1 MPSVQWSVYFIGSY
15 LISVMFIFVWKLS
28 KLSFLMKS
36 ILYFYFYFLDG
47 DLLRFYLEFFYV
59 LSIELCVLRGMGFLA
74 EFLVLFMFIILR
86 EVYH

>member
-1 MPSVQWSVYFIGSY
+1 
-15 LISVMFIFVWKLS
+15 
-28 KLSFLMKS
+28 MKS

-59 LSIELCVLRGMGFLA
+59 LSIELCVLRGMAFFP